1 MSSDVGREYKVVD
14 KLDRRTTFE
23 SVSDK
28 ESFKISMQL
37 QARYEG
43 ACEVKRHMNA
53 VVFAADIGGGEIKE
67 HVISMRPAVGWVR
80 DQFLVLKFE
89 GSVKGRGRD

>member
-1 MSSDVGREYKVVD
+1 MGEFRSRKVACREYKVVD

-43 ACEVKRHMNA
+43 ACEVKLHMNA
-53 VVFAADIGGGEIKE
+53 VVFAADIGGG
-67 HVISMRPAVGWVR
+67 G
-80 DQFLVLKFE
+80 DQGTCHKHEACGRVSE
-89 GSVKGRGRD
+89 GPIPGPKV